1 MPRIIGK
8 DIPDNKQ
15 VWISLTYIV
24 GVGQTTSKRLCDVC
38 GIDPTKKAR
47 DLTDDEKSRI
57 AQEIDGSYVVEGQL
71 RRMVS
76 GDIGR
81 LRKIGCFRGIRHAK
95 GLPVRGQRT
104 QTNARTRKGKRK
116 TVASKKSVKDMK

>member
-15 VWISLTYIV
+15 VWVSLTYIV
-24 GVGQTTSKRLCDVC
+24 GIGRTSALRLCDIC
-38 GIDPTKKAR
+38 GIDGSKKAR
-47 DLTDDEKSRI
+47 DLTDDEKSRL
-57 AQEIDGSYVVEGQL
+57 AQEIDGSFVVEGQL

-76 GDIGR
+76 GDIQR
-81 LRKIGCFRGIRHAK
+81 LRKIGCNRGIRHSK

-116 TVASKKSVKDMK
+116 TVASKKSVKEMK